1 MASCDDSLQRFIFSF
16 QCYAHETGRFEET
29 RGKILKLQ
37 NDSADLLRRFKEG
50 GNCTQVG
57 KVDDSQ
63 DSTATPMKVGLKA
76 HFIRVTPKSDIIPS
90 LPCEYCDKKYQML
103 RTLRRHIKDEHPKEK
118 LPEGLSEPP
127 DYVTCK
133 MCWRKIKRDK
143 ISTHL
148 ISVHKCVK
156 PDPST
161 LLRGFVSFDKRTWR
175 PLWLPKHV
183 ESPPDVSQASIQISN
198 GKFYYYGGVFAAEDF
213 NCEVVEEEFGN
224 VDAEGLKDVV
234 LLPVPEVDGVSQAE
248 MSILRAIEDDKVGAS
263 GSGQVECDGGRENI
277 VKTSTYEVMNTSQSS
292 EEANFS
298 FVDLKNHDDIESVPC
313 SSNQSELC
321 RHYDKIV
328 KTSTYEV
335 TNSSQSSEEMT
346 FSFVDLK
353 NYDDLEI
360 VPHSSNLSELCMPY
374 DMNLSPTADEVGSLS
389 VSNENLQ
396 TVREDILSL
405 QNECTEELGVE
416 LLKDNT
422 LTDSESETE
431 DEIEPD
437 RLEFRKLR

>member
-1 MASCDDSLQRFIFSF
+1 MATCDDSLQRFIFSF
-16 QCYAHETGRFEET
+16 QCYAHETCRFEET

-37 NDSADLLRRFKEG
+37 NDLVELLRRFKEG
-50 GNCTQVG
+50 GNCTEVG

-63 DSTATPMKVGLKA
+63 NSTATPMKVGLKA

-103 RTLRRHIKDEHPKEK
+103 RSLRRHIKEEHPKENF
-118 LPEGLSEPP
+118 PEGLSEPP

-156 PDPST
+156 PDPSS
-161 LLRGFVSFDKRTWR
+161 LLRGFVSFDRKNWR

-183 ESPPDVSQASIQISN
+183 ESPPDVSEASIQISN

-213 NCEVVEEEFGN
+213 NCEVVEEDFGN

-234 LLPVPEVDGVSQAE
+234 LVPVSQVESASQAE
-248 MSILRAIEDDKVGAS
+248 MSILRATEDEKVGAS
-263 GSGQVECDGGRENI
+263 GSGQVECDGGREI
-277 VKTSTYEVMNTSQSS
+277 VKTSTYEVMNSSQSS
-292 EEANFS
+292 EEATFS
-298 FVDLKNHDDIESVPC
+298 FVDLKNPDDFESVPH

-353 NYDDLEI
+353 NHDDLEN
-360 VPHSSNLSELCMPY
+360 VSHSSNLSELCRRY
-374 DMNLSPTADEVGSLS
+374 DMNPTPTADEAGTFSG
-389 VSNENLQ
+389 NEDLQ
-396 TVREDILSL
+396 TVAEDILSS
-405 QNECTEELGVE
+405 QNECTEASGVT
-416 LLKDNT
+416 LLKDDT

-431 DEIEPD
+431 EEIEPD